1 MTDLPIYLKDLVPE
15 QNIGYS
21 VGNNVEL
28 KARNYKNIT
37 FMTTEKLQNKLLQA
51 INNNEILE

>member
-28 KARNYKNIT
+28 KAHNYKNIT
-37 FMTTEKLQNKLLQA
+37 FMTTEKL
-51 INNNEILE
+51 